1 MQKLLLTIAF
11 VLTTHVSQAQSTQQ
25 VMNDLTAM
33 QVAEQM
39 APGWNLGNT
48 LEAGNNAYNYKNSG
62 IGTETSWQPTK
73 TSQAVIDYV
82 KSLGFRSI
90 RIPCA
95 WVMGHISNASNYTID
110 PRWMGRV
117 KEVVDYCI
125 NAGLYVILNDHWDG
139 GWLENNIAN
148 NDASLK
154 AKNHEVLKSI
164 WTQIAETFKDYDEH
178 LLFAGLNEP
187 NADNQAAT
195 DNLLAYEQTFIDAVR
210 ATGGNNARRILV
222 VQGPN
227 TDIDMTNNY
236 YKKLPNDIVEN
247 KLMMEVHYY
256 TPWQFCGMTK
266 DESWGKYML
275 YWGNENR
282 VSGSQRN
289 YANGEAEMERQFKK
303 MKTKFIDKGIPVIIG
318 EYGVNWKTVSG
329 ANESQEKHDASVKLY
344 FKMLNKYT
352 MQMGMVPYV
361 WDINYTGHPTMTII
375 NRKNCS
381 IYANCMMDGIREAMD
396 ETLVEAINTSQEE
409 ADGTIYDI
417 SGRTILRN
425 ATTADL
431 SQLNKGIY
439 ILNGKKHIV
448 E

>member
-1 MQKLLLTIAF
+1 
-11 VLTTHVSQAQSTQQ
+11 
-25 VMNDLTAM
+25 
-33 QVAEQM
+33 
-39 APGWNLGNT
+39 
-48 LEAGNNAYNYKNSG
+48 
-62 IGTETSWQPTK
+62 
-73 TSQAVIDYV
+73 
-82 KSLGFRSI
+82 
-90 RIPCA
+90 
-95 WVMGHISNASNYTID
+95 
-110 PRWMGRV
+110 
-117 KEVVDYCI
+117 
-125 NAGLYVILNDHWDG
+125 
-139 GWLENNIAN
+139 
-148 NDASLK
+148 
-154 AKNHEVLKSI
+154 
-164 WTQIAETFKDYDEH
+164 

-289 YANGEAEMERQFKK
+289 YANGEAEMERQLKK

-344 FKMLNKYT
+344 FKMFNKYT

-396 ETLVEAINTSQEE
+396 ETQVETFNTSQEE